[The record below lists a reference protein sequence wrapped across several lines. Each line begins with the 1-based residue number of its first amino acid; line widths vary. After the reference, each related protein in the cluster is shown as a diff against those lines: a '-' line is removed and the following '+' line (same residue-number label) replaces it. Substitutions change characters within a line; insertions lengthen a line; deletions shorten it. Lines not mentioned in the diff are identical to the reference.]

1 MNYQRLN
8 VILGWLLGIVATG
21 VYVAT
26 LEPTASFWDCG
37 EYIATSNK
45 LEVGHPPGAPTFMMI
60 GRLFT
65 IAADPENV
73 AWWIN
78 FISALSS
85 GLTITFLFWTITA
98 LGKRL
103 ATIGDNAINEAK
115 EYGIL
120 GAGIVGALAFTF
132 SDTFWF
138 SAVEGEVYAMS
149 SLFTAIVF
157 WAMLKWE
164 QEAHD
169 PYSNKWLVLITYL
182 IGLSIGI
189 HLLNLLT
196 IPALAFIYYF
206 KRYKK
211 HTLPGIVITGAIGV
225 VLLGA
230 IQNLIIPLVVKMA
243 TWFELFFTN
252 GLSLPFNTGSIIY
265 ALIIIGGI
273 TFGLIY
279 THKRNLVTLN
289 TIILSFSVLLIGYSS
304 FGMILIR
311 SSANTPID
319 ENNPENT
326 IGLLSYLNREQ
337 YGDFPLLYGQFFNT
351 PQDVSTPREDGDPV
365 YYRDYESGT
374 YRISDDRKGAIPV
387 YADEFSGLFPRMYSP
402 KANHVRAYK
411 KWSDYV
417 GKAPKNY
424 NGQPIRKVKSGENL
438 KYFFDYQIGWM
449 YFRYFMWNFAGRQND
464 VQGHGNIT
472 DGNWLSGIGFLD
484 ESRLGNQSNL
494 PIDMATNKARN
505 TFYLLPFLLG
515 LFGLFYQLWK
525 DPKYTLVVFLL
536 FFFTGLAIV
545 VYLNQYP
552 YQPRERDYA
561 YVGSFY
567 AFAIWIGLGALGLIE
582 SLSNALNPRISAAL
596 GTVVCTL
603 AVPAIM
609 ASEGW
614 DDHDRSGR
622 YTARDIAKDY
632 LDSCDKNAIL
642 FTNGDN
648 DTFPLW
654 YVQEVEG
661 YRTDVRIVNLTLL
674 STDWFINQMRRAA
687 YDGKPIPMTIDDWQ
701 YRQGTRDYVHII
713 APKEAAKNK
722 AGDLGQLVTYI
733 TSDDK
738 MTTKYFQD
746 KVARNVLP
754 TRKFRLPVNKQE
766 VLENGTVKPE
776 RAGEIVPYLEWSI
789 TGNILMKSE
798 IVVMDILSANNW
810 KRPIYFA
817 NTMTRDSY
825 FGLEQYMQ
833 HEGFAYR
840 LVPVK
845 ARNRTTSFGAY
856 GDVETDIMYERLVN
870 KFTWGGL
877 DVKED
882 LTITVGEGQNT
893 MAVATQYLVAP
904 DQIRSQNNLAADA
917 ELQSGQ
923 TLQIKAP
930 VDIYMDE
937 NNLRFVTNLRLSF
950 TRLAEALIQK
960 GEKDRAKIVLD
971 KCWDISINE
980 NMPFDIPVLR
990 MADLYYQLE
999 EWDRANLLVYR
1010 LADQYQSTM
1019 EFVFSLEGENQLKV
1033 GKSQIDQAMGV
1044 LRQLSILA
1052 KNPSNTDQEIGQRI
1066 DNYVNTVLPDYG
1078 QMQQNNRRAPATP
1091 QRKLP
1096 VPKG

>member
-8 VILGWLLGIVATG
+8 IIIGWLLGILATG
-21 VYVAT
+21 VFVAT

-65 IAADPENV
+65 MAADQENV

-78 FISALSS
+78 FISALCS

-98 LGKRL
+98 LGRRL
-103 ATIGDNAINEAK
+103 AGITGQAITLGR

-164 QEAHD
+164 QDFED
-169 PYSNKWLVLITYL
+169 PRSNKWLVLITYL

-196 IPALAFIYYF
+196 IPAMAFIYYF
-206 KRYKK
+206 KRYEKV
-211 HTLPGIVITGAIGV
+211 TIPGMLVTGIVGV
-225 VLLGA
+225 LMLATV
-230 IQNLIIPLVVKMA
+230 QNLIIPLVVKMA

-252 GLSLPFNTGSIIY
+252 QIGAPFNTGSVVY
-265 ALIIIGGI
+265 AILMIGGI
-273 TFGLIY
+273 VLGLMY
-279 THKRNLVTLN
+279 THKKNYVTGN
-289 TIILSFSVLLIGYSS
+289 TILLSFAVLLIGYSS

-337 YGDFPLLYGQFFNT
+337 YGDFPLLSGQFFNT
-351 PQDVSTPREDGDPV
+351 PQDAQVPRLDGDPV
-365 YYRDYESGT
+365 YYRDQKTGT
-374 YRISDDRKGAIPV
+374 YRISDQRKGTVPN
-387 YADEFSGLFPRMYSP
+387 YADEFSGIFPRMFSP
-402 KANHVRAYK
+402 KPNHVKAYK
-411 KWSDYV
+411 KWSGFV
-417 GKAPKNY
+417 GHAPKNY
-424 NGQPIRKVKSGENL
+424 YGQTVRKVKSSENL
-438 KYFFDYQIGWM
+438 QYFFDYQIGWM
-449 YFRYFMWNFAGRQND
+449 YFRYFMWNFSGRQND

-472 DGNWLSGIGFLD
+472 DGNWISGIGFLD
-484 ESRLGNQSNL
+484 DSRLGNQDSL
-494 PIDMATNKARN
+494 PLDMANNKAHN
-505 TFYLLPFLLG
+505 TYYLLPFLLG

-545 VYLNQYP
+545 IYLNQYP

-567 AFAIWIGLGALGLIE
+567 AFAIWIGLGAYGIIE
-582 SLSNALNPRISAAL
+582 SLSNVLNPKIGAAI
-596 GTVVCTL
+596 GTVACTL
-603 AVPAIM
+603 AVPVIM

-687 YDGKPIPMTIDDWQ
+687 YDGKPIPMSIDPWQ
-701 YRQGTRDYVHII
+701 YRQGTRDYIHIV
-713 APKEAAKNK
+713 APKEKEKNK
-722 AGDLGQLVTYI
+722 AADLGQLVSYI
-733 TSDDK
+733 SDDSK
-738 MTTKYFQD
+738 KTEKYFQD
-746 KVARNVLP
+746 RVKRNVLP
-754 TRKFRLPVNKQE
+754 TRKFRLPVDKQK
-766 VLENGTVKPE
+766 VLANGTVKAE
-776 RAGEIVPYLEWSI
+776 RAGEILPYLEWVLS
-789 TGNILMKSE
+789 GNILMKSE
-798 IVVMDILSANNW
+798 MVVMDILSTNNW
-810 KRPIYFA
+810 ERPIYFA

-825 FGLEQYMQ
+825 FGMESFLQ

-840 LVPVK
+840 LVPILAK
-845 ARNRTTSFGAY
+845 NRTSSFGAY
-856 GDVETDIMYERLVN
+856 GDVEVDIMFDRLVN
-870 KFTWGGL
+870 KFAWGGL
-877 DVKED
+877 DAKTD
-882 LTITVGEGQNT
+882 HSLT
-893 MAVATQYLVAP
+893 VA
-904 DQIRSQNNLAADA
+904 
-917 ELQSGQ
+917 EGQ
-923 TLQIKAP
+923 TLVTLGVEHLIAP
-930 VDIYMDE
+930 DEVRALNNLGATDEVSAGQQLNVKLPADLYMDE

-950 TRLAEALIQK
+950 TRLAETLVKQGDK
-960 GEKDRAKIVLD
+960 ERAKMVLD
-971 KCWDISINE
+971 KCWSISIND

-990 MADLYYQLE
+990 MADIYYQIE
-999 EWDRANLLVYR
+999 DWDRANILVYR
-1010 LADQYQSTM
+1010 LAEQYQSMT
-1019 EFVFSLEGENQLKV
+1019 EYVLSLDPEDQKRV
-1033 GKSQIDQAMGV
+1033 GQNNIDQAMAV
-1044 LRQLSILA
+1044 LRQLGSLA
-1052 KNPSNTDQEIGQRI
+1052 KNAKNPDKELGPNIE
-1066 DNYVNTVLPDYG
+1066 NYFNQLLPAFG
-1078 QMQQNNRRAPATP
+1078 QMQQNRRPAPATP
-1091 QRKLP
+1091 QQKLP
-1096 VPKG
+1096 VPQQ